1 MRVFQPRG
9 TTESEKGRPQ
19 THTTLLL
26 YRFLPMMVS
35 RLIFSLRKVASP
47 IYVEWRGNRF
57 SRFEAM
63 DTYGSN
69 LRMGFVRNLSAEK
82 ESGVP
87 STSQV

>member
-1 MRVFQPRG
+1 MRVFHPRG
-9 TTESEKGRPQ
+9 ITESEKGRRPV
-19 THTTLLL
+19 HTTLLL

-63 DTYGSN
+63 DTYGLD
-69 LRMGFVRNLSAEK
+69 LRMGFVRNPSAAK
-82 ESGVP
+82 DSGVP